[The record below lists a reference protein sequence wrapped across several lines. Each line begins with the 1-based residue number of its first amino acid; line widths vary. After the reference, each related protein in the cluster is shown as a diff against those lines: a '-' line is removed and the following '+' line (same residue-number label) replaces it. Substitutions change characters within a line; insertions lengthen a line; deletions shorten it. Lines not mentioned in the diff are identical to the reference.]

1 MTEGESADQQ
11 GSDEGIT
18 SPPDAAHPGEATTPP
33 GNADTDQQAVEESEE
48 KLDQAGGGH

>member
-1 MTEGESADQQ
+1 MTEGESVDQQ

-18 SPPDAAHPGEATTPP
+18 SPPDAAHPGEATRPP
-33 GNADTDQQAVEESEE
+33 GNPDADQQAVQESEE